1 MKMPELN
8 PDSIERTTIDA
19 RTIDPKKNTAVKDW
33 AAREGWGSPSEA
45 KFEADSNMGV
55 WVWRDQVRGPAA
67 VLAID
72 ERLVARLLADDL
84 VLALGARVGE
94 IRRQVKA
101 RIWDNG
107 LVTRY

>member
-1 MKMPELN
+1 MPELN
-8 PDSIERTTIDA
+8 PDSIGRTIIDA
-19 RTIDPKKNTAVKDW
+19 RTIDPKKNTAV
-33 AAREGWGSPSEA
+33 
-45 KFEADSNMGV
+45 
-55 WVWRDQVRGPAA
+55 
-67 VLAID
+67 LAIH

-84 VLALGARVGE
+84 VRALGARVGE

>member
-1 MKMPELN
+1 MPELN
-8 PDSIERTTIDA
+8 PDSIGRRTIAA

-33 AAREGWGSPSEA
+33 AVREGWGSPSEA
-45 KFEADSNMGV
+45 KFEEDSNMGV
-55 WVWRDQVRGPAA
+55 WVWQDEVRDKPTA
-67 VLAID
+67 VLAIH

-84 VLALGARVGE
+84 VQALGARVGE

>member
-1 MKMPELN
+1 MPELN
-8 PDSIERTTIDA
+8 PDSIERGLIDA

-33 AAREGWGSPSEA
+33 MTRQGWGSPSEA
-45 KFEADSNMGV
+45 KFEQDSNMGV
-55 WVWRDQVRGPAA
+55 WVWRDQVRENPSP
-67 VLAID
+67 VLAIH

-84 VLALGARVGE
+84 VLALVARMGE

>member
-1 MKMPELN
+1 MPELN
-8 PDSIERTTIDA
+8 PDSIGRRIIDA

-33 AAREGWGSPSEA
+33 AVREGWGSPSEA
-45 KFEADSNMGV
+45 EFEEDSNMAV
-55 WVWRDQVRGPAA
+55 WVWHDQVRDKPAA
-67 VLAID
+67 VLAIH

-84 VLALGARVGE
+84 VQALGARVGE
-94 IRRQVKA
+94 IQRQVKA